1 MRLTPLFGHR
11 ILTRILNTEYKMAI
25 SQPDPQIQPTESP
38 RITGRSILLGL
49 LTAGLMAYS
58 QNVLEIV
65 LHAGSMVKSS
75 FPVAL
80 ILGFLLWVVI
90 NMIIARIAPQ
100 SVLSRHE
107 MMVIFATMWIVG
119 MMPGVGWMGYFIGAL
134 PAPYFFASPENRW
147 AELFLDE
154 LPHWAFPEPTPWIM
168 DRFYFGL
175 HTGEVVPWTGWI
187 PSVLWWFS
195 GVLAFMAAGFF
206 VIAIFHRQWA
216 DAERL
221 TYPLV
226 NFPMDLMEGF
236 GEGRA
241 LPKIFRD
248 PVFWAGFAW
257 TAGIIGWNIINFW
270 FPNVPRIT
278 LFDSINTKSMT
289 VAQSFPPVYL
299 RVLPLVIGLGYLCS
313 LDLLFSFWF
322 FGLFAVVKMG
332 VINRTGFT
340 VGLEGQVAK
349 GGEIVNLESH
359 GAMTVL
365 VVWSVWIARRH
376 LIHVAKTALKGNRG
390 DGPISYRFAVIGLI
404 ISVLYL
410 CSFFISLGMSFSL
423 AIVHL
428 LMMFIAYF
436 ATSKFIAASGFGYL
450 FPVWIKGSGFV
461 NAILGTATLSTREM
475 TAMHLVNSGVFYGGG
490 RIQTMQVLP
499 HHFKAMDDV
508 PAERGKNW
516 TSGVVFLAF
525 TMGFFVCAATII
537 YYCYRDSALF
547 LRSWTL
553 WEGPLGIF
561 GGIGRALG
569 ETEKTSFDPQK
580 LGIWLLGAGI
590 AALLAGLRTWFPR
603 WPLHPLGLAFQYTT
617 GPRYYAL
624 SILMVWAAKLLI
636 VHFGGPRLYE
646 RAKPFFYGTV
656 IGYCTG
662 IGVGMVIDLIWFPG
676 SGHGFHNF

>member
-1 MRLTPLFGHR
+1 MSLKSYS
-11 ILTRILNTEYKMAI
+11 TRDRWSN
-25 SQPDPQIQPTESP
+25 P
-38 RITGRSILLGL
+38 
-49 LTAGLMAYS
+49 
-58 QNVLEIV
+58 V
-65 LHAGSMVKSS
+65 

-175 HTGEVVPWTGWI
+175 HTGEFVPWTGWI

-195 GVLAFMAAGFF
+195 GVLAFMSAGFF

-313 LDLLFSFWF
+313 LDLLFQLLVLWPLRRGQNGHHQPHRFHSR
-322 FGLFAVVKMG
+322 VRRTSCQRRR
-332 VINRTGFT
+332 NR
-340 VGLEGQVAK
+340 QPRK
-349 GGEIVNLESH
+349 PRRNDR
-359 GAMTVL
+359 
-365 VVWSVWIARRH
+365 ARR
-376 LIHVAKTALKGNRG
+376 LVCMDRA
-390 DGPISYRFAVIGLI
+390 
-404 ISVLYL
+404 
-410 CSFFISLGMSFSL
+410 
-423 AIVHL
+423 
-428 LMMFIAYF
+428 
-436 ATSKFIAASGFGYL
+436 ATSD
-450 FPVWIKGSGFV
+450 
-461 NAILGTATLSTREM
+461 T
-475 TAMHLVNSGVFYGGG
+475 
-490 RIQTMQVLP
+490 
-499 HHFKAMDDV
+499 
-508 PAERGKNW
+508 
-516 TSGVVFLAF
+516 
-525 TMGFFVCAATII
+525 C
-537 YYCYRDSALF
+537 
-547 LRSWTL
+547 
-553 WEGPLGIF
+553 
-561 GGIGRALG
+561 G
-569 ETEKTSFDPQK
+569 ENRLKRRP
-580 LGIWLLGAGI
+580 
-590 AALLAGLRTWFPR
+590 RR
-603 WPLHPLGLAFQYTT
+603 WPYLLSLRRYRPDHFRILPL
-617 GPRYYAL
+617 
-624 SILMVWAAKLLI
+624 
-636 VHFGGPRLYE
+636 
-646 RAKPFFYGTV
+646 
-656 IGYCTG
+656 
-662 IGVGMVIDLIWFPG
+662 
-676 SGHGFHNF
+676 

>member
-1 MRLTPLFGHR
+1 
-11 ILTRILNTEYKMAI
+11 MAI
-25 SQPDPQIQPTESP
+25 AQSDPKSQPTESP

-49 LTAGLMAYS
+49 CTAGAMAYA

-65 LHAGSMVKSS
+65 LHAGSLVKSS

-90 NMIIARIAPQ
+90 NMIIARIAPRA
-100 SVLSRHE
+100 VLTRHE

-134 PAPYFFASPENRW
+134 PAPHFFASPENRW

-154 LPHWAFPEPTPWIM
+154 LPGWAFPEPTPWIV

-175 HTGEVVPWTGWI
+175 HTGEYVPWTGWV

-248 PVFWAGFAW
+248 PIFWAGFAW

-289 VAQSFPPVYL
+289 VAQNFPPVYL

-322 FGLFAVVKMG
+322 FGLLAVVKMG
-332 VINRTGFT
+332 VVNRTGFT
-340 VGLEGQVAK
+340 VGLEGQVAT

-376 LIHVAKTALKGNRG
+376 LAQVAKTAWRGDRG
-390 DGPISYRFAVIGLI
+390 DGPIAYRFAAVGLI
-404 ISVLYL
+404 ASALYL
-410 CSFFISLGMSFSL
+410 CCFFVALGMSLFLSV
-423 AIVHL
+423 IHL
-428 LMMFIAYF
+428 LLMFIAYF

-475 TAMHLVNSGVFYGGG
+475 TAMHLVNSSVFYGGG

-499 HHFKAMDDV
+499 HHLKAMDDV
-508 PAERGKNW
+508 PAERGKQW
-516 TSGVVFLAF
+516 TTGVVFIAF

-590 AALLAGLRTWFPR
+590 AALLAGLRTWFPW

-636 VHFGGPRLYE
+636 VNLGGPRLYD

>member
-1 MRLTPLFGHR
+1 
-11 ILTRILNTEYKMAI
+11 
-25 SQPDPQIQPTESP
+25 
-38 RITGRSILLGL
+38 
-49 LTAGLMAYS
+49 
-58 QNVLEIV
+58 
-65 LHAGSMVKSS
+65 
-75 FPVAL
+75 
-80 ILGFLLWVVI
+80 
-90 NMIIARIAPQ
+90 
-100 SVLSRHE
+100 
-107 MMVIFATMWIVG
+107 
-119 MMPGVGWMGYFIGAL
+119 
-134 PAPYFFASPENRW
+134 
-147 AELFLDE
+147 
-154 LPHWAFPEPTPWIM
+154 
-168 DRFYFGL
+168 
-175 HTGEVVPWTGWI
+175 
-187 PSVLWWFS
+187 
-195 GVLAFMAAGFF
+195 
-206 VIAIFHRQWA
+206 
-216 DAERL
+216 
-221 TYPLV
+221 
-226 NFPMDLMEGF
+226 
-236 GEGRA
+236 
-241 LPKIFRD
+241 
-248 PVFWAGFAW
+248 
-257 TAGIIGWNIINFW
+257 
-270 FPNVPRIT
+270 

-349 GGEIVNLESH
+349 GGEIINLESH

-376 LIHVAKTALKGNRG
+376 LIHVAKTALNGERG

-410 CSFFISLGMSFSL
+410 CSFFISLGMSLSL
-423 AIVHL
+423 AVVHL
-428 LMMFIAYF
+428 LLMFIAYF

-508 PAERGKNW
+508 PAERGKHW
-516 TSGVVFLAF
+516 TNSVVFLAF

-569 ETEKTSFDPQK
+569 ETEKTSFDLQK